1 MGILETLL
9 YGLFEP
15 LIGDP
20 LTRLVTSIIFALTW
34 IVVGIII
41 NYIKEKLIHGY
52 YIQKKGDRRG
62 KTLGSLVSSST
73 NVLVWFIIILIIL
86 DIFNVDTTPIL
97 ASAGILGLAI
107 GFGAQS
113 LVKDIVSGF
122 FIIMDNAYNLDETI
136 EVSGYRGKVVYMNLR
151 VTHVQ
156 NFMGSIF
163 VIKNGQISTLINW
176 SRNNTTALVDFGV
189 AYDTDLSKVNDI
201 MPAFMET
208 LKERYEEIVEVPSF
222 LGVTELADSSI
233 NMRIMAK
240 TTNGNH
246 FPIERKIRK
255 DVVDFLKAN
264 DVEIPFPQIVLH
276 QAKKETA

>member
-41 NYIKEKLIHGY
+41 NYIKEKLIYGY